1 MCASGVSISVTSRK
15 VAGPRG
21 CIFLSTSRT
30 ENFTS
35 ALVKGLPSWNF
46 TPFCRVKVM
55 VLPSGLTFQ
64 DSASPGIGLR
74 LQSYSR
80 SPSKILLVTWPM
92 GPDVLM

>member
-1 MCASGVSISVTSRK
+1 
-15 VAGPRG
+15 
-21 CIFLSTSRT
+21 
-30 ENFTS
+30 
-35 ALVKGLPSWNF
+35 
-46 TPFCRVKVM
+46 M